1 MYSDMNIEH
10 YIDNIVNN
18 IHWFTRKNLV
28 TLVEITI
35 LGSGASLL
43 SPDRV
48 LAGLMVEI
56 ADNPLIFDIGPG
68 VLHRLSC
75 SLPELTRIRHV
86 FLSHFHVDH
95 CSDLPGLMQSMWLMG
110 YKNSLNVYGPE
121 HIENAFKGISL
132 IFPYLIPKLPLKLYV
147 TKPGF
152 QAKTQDWTVTAFPV
166 DHGDME
172 AYGFLIEAEGKRVV
186 YSGDTRPCAETLK
199 QAKGAD
205 LLIHECSLP
214 DRMKDQAPNHTTPGE
229 LGALAAQAEVKT
241 LVITH
246 LYPELLKDLSE
257 ALSSIR
263 RSYSGK
269 VIVPR
274 DTQVITI

>member
-1 MYSDMNIEH
+1 MTI
-10 YIDNIVNN
+10 
-18 IHWFTRKNLV
+18 
-28 TLVEITI
+28 VEITI

-48 LAGLMVEI
+48 LAGLMIEI
-56 ADNPLIFDIGPG
+56 TGKPLIFDIGPG

-75 SLPELTRIRHV
+75 SLRDLTLIEHI
-86 FLSHFHVDH
+86 FLTHFHVDH
-95 CSDLPGLMQSMWLMG
+95 CSDVPALMQSLWLEG
-110 YKNSLNVYGPE
+110 YDKNLNVYGPK
-121 HIENAFKGISL
+121 HLENAFQGISL
-132 IFPYLIPKLPLKLYV
+132 IFPYLIPKLPLKLHV
-147 TKPGF
+147 ISPGY
-152 QAKTQDWTVTAFPV
+152 QSKTEDWTVTAFPV
-166 DHGDME
+166 EHGDME

-186 YSGDTRPCAETLK
+186 YSGDTRPCAETIK
-199 QAKGAD
+199 QAKDAD

-214 DRMKDQAPNHTTPGE
+214 DRMKDMAPNHTTPAE

-241 LVITH
+241 LVLTH
-246 LYPELLKDLSE
+246 LYPELLKELSE
-257 ALSSIR
+257 ALTSIR

>member
-1 MYSDMNIEH
+1 ME
-10 YIDNIVNN
+10 V
-18 IHWFTRKNLV
+18 
-28 TLVEITI
+28 TI

-56 ADNPLIFDIGPG
+56 AGKPLIFDLGAG

-75 SLPELTRIRHV
+75 SLPELTLIEYV
-86 FLSHFHVDH
+86 FISHFHVDH
-95 CSDLPGLMQSMWLMG
+95 CSDVPALMQSMWLMG
-110 YKNSLNVYGPE
+110 FDKSLNVYGPK

-132 IFPYLIPKLPLKLYV
+132 IFPYLIPKLPLKLHLIS
-147 TKPGF
+147 PGF
-152 QAKTQDWTVTAFPV
+152 QAKTEEWTVTAFPV

-172 AYGFLIEAEGKRVV
+172 AYGFVIEAEGKRVV
-186 YSGDTRPCAETLK
+186 YSGDTRPCGETIK
-199 QAKGAD
+199 HAKGAD

-214 DRMKDQAPNHTTPGE
+214 DRMKDLATTHTTPGE

-246 LYPELLKDLSE
+246 LYPELLKELGE

-263 RSYSGK
+263 RSFKGK
-269 VIVPR
+269 VIVPC